1 MPVLNW
7 MGRLRED
14 LQIME
19 EGNLIGT
26 KTGPYGEG
34 GGSDPAGRGV
44 VWRCYF
50 GWCGQGEVEIL

>member
-7 MGRLRED
+7 MGRLRKD

-34 GGSDPAGRGV
+34 GGSDP
-44 VWRCYF
+44 VWGAF
-50 GWCGQGEVEIL
+50 GDVISAWCGQSEVEIL